1 MEGQLR
7 LALRAV
13 EEVVVT
19 VVVLELTVVLDRG
32 VVEEDEVVAG
42 AACAWTSLVDESTF
56 RWIFSTWTAGVR
68 LEDKVT
74 EVKKEDGDDINKT

>member
-1 MEGQLR
+1 M
-7 LALRAV
+7 
-13 EEVVVT
+13 VVT